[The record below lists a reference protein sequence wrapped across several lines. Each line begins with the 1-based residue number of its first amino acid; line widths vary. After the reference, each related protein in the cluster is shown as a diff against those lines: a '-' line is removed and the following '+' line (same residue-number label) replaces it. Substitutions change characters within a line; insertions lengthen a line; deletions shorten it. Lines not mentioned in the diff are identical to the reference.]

1 MLFMDLTAQLQNQAA
16 AMLHQ
21 QEKQEVPEIPEMPEK
36 QEKMVPLDALTL

>member
-21 QEKQEVPEIPEMPEK
+21 QEKQEVPEMPEMPEK